1 MKKKDLI
8 QKLEEAKQLTSV
20 VSIDTMIEM
29 VHQLESEVKFGITQY
44 MADQLLKKVE
54 EYLDYNSDNLV
65 DKDRCEFSIRYG
77 NTIEIEEV
85 RINVDDIF
93 DHVSSELSKYVCEEL
108 EEEEEEDENNLTE
121 E

>member
-44 MADQLLKKVE
+44 MAD
-54 EYLDYNSDNLV
+54 
-65 DKDRCEFSIRYG
+65 
-77 NTIEIEEV
+77 
-85 RINVDDIF
+85 
-93 DHVSSELSKYVCEEL
+93 
-108 EEEEEEDENNLTE
+108 
-121 E
+121 

>member
-1 MKKKDLI
+1 MKKEDLI

-54 EYLDYNSDNLV
+54 EYLDYNSDDLV

-85 RINVDDIF
+85 RINVDDIVG
-93 DHVSSELSKYVCEEL
+93 HISSELSNYICEEV
-108 EEEEEEDENNLTE
+108 EEEEESEENNLTE